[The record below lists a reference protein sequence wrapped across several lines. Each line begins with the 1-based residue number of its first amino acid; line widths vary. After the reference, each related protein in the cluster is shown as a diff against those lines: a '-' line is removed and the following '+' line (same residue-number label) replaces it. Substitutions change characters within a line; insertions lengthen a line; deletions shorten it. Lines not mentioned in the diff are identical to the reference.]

1 MTKENKNLAIQIIVG
16 VLIFL
21 AAWFVIRVL
30 GEFLS
35 IFLVQGALAAV
46 ITWAIVSMGH
56 KIGLPGFAAKK
67 VGKKK

>member
-1 MTKENKNLAIQIIVG
+1 MKEKDKNLITKIVVG

-35 IFLVQGALAAV
+35 FYLVQAALAAV
-46 ITWAIVSMGH
+46 ITWLIIGASD
-56 KIGLPGFAAKK
+56 KLGLPGFAAKK
-67 VGKKK
+67 KK